1 MLHIAPF
8 DEMYAKRKAA
18 ERAIT
23 GLPSANEMVAIRAR
37 VLEEVRAA
45 RREEQLPEKAIIKGV
60 KRKANGAGSGA
71 NKKVSAEHR
80 LNWKST
86 QLMIWVRLPG

>member
-1 MLHIAPF
+1 MVTTSHVLPTTAMLHIAPF

-18 ERAIT
+18 ERAIA

-60 KRKANGAGSGA
+60 KRKANGTGAGSS
-71 NKKVSAEHR
+71 KKVR
-80 LNWKST
+80 
-86 QLMIWVRLPG
+86 